1 MNVKKKRQ
9 AYNKMTKTSNK
20 INPDNIKNKFKTV
33 INITV
38 VYK

>member
-1 MNVKKKRQ
+1 
-9 AYNKMTKTSNK
+9 MTKTSNK
-20 INPDNIKNKFKTV
+20 INPDNIKTKNKFKTV